1 MKQLKD
7 LLQTMNEQQTVPKVA
22 VVQAADKEVLTAVAA
37 GLEKSLCHFIL
48 YGDGGFIRSFLGG
61 AGIDIQNGLQIVEAG
76 TPETAAKQAVKD
88 VSSGK
93 ADVVMKGNIDTS
105 TLLKAVLNKEDG
117 LRTESVLSHVAL
129 FEVPGR
135 KHCILLTDAAMNI
148 APDLETK
155 ASIIKNAV
163 HVAKSIGIEVP
174 KVAALAA
181 VEKVNQAMPA
191 TVDAANLARMQR
203 DGKITGCLVDGPLA
217 FDVAVSAEAAAQ
229 KNIESDTAGCAD
241 VLLVP
246 TIETGNAL
254 YKSFVYFAGAKV
266 AAVIAGAKA
275 PIVLTSRSDTAE
287 NKLFSLALA
296 LRTLS

>member
-7 LLQTMNEQQTVPKVA
+7 LLQTMPERNMPTVA
-22 VVQAADKEVLTAVAA
+22 VVQAADEEVLTAVRF
-37 GLEKSLCHFIL
+37 GLERRLCQFIL
-48 YGDGGFIRSFLGG
+48 YGDSSFIRNFFEE
-61 AGIDIQNGLQIVEAG
+61 AGVDTQNGLRIVEA
-76 TPETAAKQAVKD
+76 TTSELAAKQAVKD
-88 VSSGK
+88 VSNGV

-105 TLLKAVLNKEDG
+105 TLLKAVLDKQDG

-129 FEVPGR
+129 FEIPGR
-135 KHCILLTDAAMNI
+135 EHCILLTDAAMNI

-155 ASIIKNAV
+155 TSIVRNAV
-163 HVAKSIGIEVP
+163 HVAKSIGIDLP

-181 VEKVNQAMPA
+181 VEKVNRAMPA
-191 TVDAANLARMQR
+191 TVDAAKLSEMQKN
-203 DGKITGCLVDGPLA
+203 GEITGCLLDGPLA

-254 YKSFVYFAGAKV
+254 YKSFIYFAGAKV
-266 AAVIAGAKA
+266 AAVIAGARA

-296 LRTLS
+296 LRTLQ